1 MRHILGILAL
11 ATAASAAAPADAQ
24 FRVKETGVDYPRL
37 AEAVN
42 AIGEGSGTIR
52 IAPGRYRQC
61 AVQSAGRIAYE
72 AEQPGTVI
80 LEREACE
87 GKAAL
92 VLRGAGAR
100 VTGITFQNMRV
111 DDGNGAGI
119 RLEKGPLLVTD
130 SVFRNSE
137 SGILSGDDPASAI
150 RVERSTFAGLG
161 RCDRGLACAH
171 SLYIGHYGKL
181 TVSRSRFERGTG
193 GHYVKTR
200 TPLVEIVDSS
210 FDDTAGR
217 ATNYMIDLS
226 NGAAGTIA
234 RNTFVQGK
242 DKENHSALIMVAAE
256 GAENPSRLAVTG
268 NTASIG
274 PGIDRR
280 TSFVADMSGDPIRIE
295 NNRLGPRIARF
306 EER

>member
-24 FRVKETGVDYPRL
+24 FRVKETGLDYPRL

-61 AVQSAGRIAYE
+61 AVQSAGRIAFE

-256 GAENPSRLAVTG
+256 GAENPSRLVVTG

-295 NNRLGPRIARF
+295 NNRLGPRIASF